1 MIIDVKRSYFI
12 RNRLPAL
19 IWAALIFIASSIPRT
34 PKLRVNIFSLDKM
47 IHFVEFGIFGILL
60 LLFFSGYRG
69 FSRKS
74 ITVSLFVGVVWAA
87 LDEYH
92 QFFVPGRN
100 SSVYDFMADVAGIF
114 FFQFI
119 FLKNS
124 FSKMRKTVL

>member
-1 MIIDVKRSYFI
+1 MIDIKKSYFI

-69 FSRKS
+69 LSRRS
-74 ITVSLFVGVVWAA
+74 IAVSLFVGIVWAA

-100 SSVYDFMADVAGIF
+100 PSVYDFMADVAGIF
-114 FFQFI
+114 LFQFV
-119 FLKNS
+119 FLKNN
-124 FSKMRKTVL
+124 FSKMRKAVL